1 MFFSTVLFCK
11 VYMKINKALVLILII
26 QVRYTSCRSYFLILI
41 QDLVHSPYCLKPSLS
56 LSTHTFCKLTL
67 LILRKSFDIV
77 VHECTKLELLNKND
91 LQKSLNPKI
100 RCVGKLLDFKTGPDV
115 IPKGG

>member
-1 MFFSTVLFCK
+1 
-11 VYMKINKALVLILII
+11 MKNGVAEGVASDSHDP
-26 QVRYTSCRSYFLILI
+26 T
-41 QDLVHSPYCLKPSLS
+41 
-56 LSTHTFCKLTL
+56 STHTFCKLTL